1 MPYLP
6 LLGVLLLAAISQSAP
21 SSRIFGGQNTTIERY
36 PSLVQIEYYDP
47 MSRIWEQ
54 KCMGNILSTN
64 WVLTAANCFGR
75 RDRVEYM
82 RIRAGSND
90 HGFGGSLHYVDVVR
104 NHPDYYKAAPRDA
117 DVAVIKLLDP
127 LVFSPSIQKA
137 NIASR
142 RIVVPDNYPVV
153 HAGWG
158 RNSTAGPSS
167 FILQDVTVYTVS
179 RQECARR
186 YAHITP
192 ISITRNMICAGVLD
206 VGGRD
211 VCNWNTGGPM
221 YIGDILVGIM
231 SFGNNCNDSY
241 YPRISTSVPAY
252 SDWIVANAR

>member
-21 SSRIFGGQNTTIERY
+21 NSRIFGGQNTSIQRY

-47 MSRIWEQ
+47 TSGIWNQ
-54 KCMGNILSTN
+54 QCMGNILSTN
-64 WVLTAANCFGR
+64 WVLTAAQCFNR
-75 RDRVEYM
+75 QDRVEYM
-82 RIRAGSND
+82 RIRAGSNY
-90 HGFGGSLHYVDVVR
+90 HGT
-104 NHPDYYKAAPRDA
+104 AAPADA
-117 DVAVIKLLDP
+117 DIAVIKLLNP

-158 RNSTAGPSS
+158 TNSTAGPSS
-167 FILQDVTVYTVS
+167 YILQNVTVYTVS
-179 RQECARR
+179 RRECARR
-186 YAHITP
+186 YAHIKP

-221 YIGDILVGIM
+221 YIGDIIVGIV